1 MTAQVLALV
10 LLAACIHATWNTW
23 LKLAGDRLVVMALM
37 GTGWALFAACWLPFL
52 EPPAAGAWPYLA
64 VSVAVHLAY
73 TLLLVP
79 AYRLIDLSVAY
90 PMIRGTGPVF
100 VTLISLVVLDEAI
113 GVFGALAVLLITGGV
128 LALGW
133 RGASGSYQALLFGFL
148 GGGLVATYTLIDGVG
163 ARISGSS
170 IAYAAWLFFLTGVPL
185 LMIGVAVRR
194 GSFFALARPVA
205 VRALLAGMIA
215 SVAFAIVIW
224 SLTRAPL
231 GLVAAARETSVV
243 FVAIAGGVLLKEKVN
258 WLAIGAVFV
267 GVVLLRF
274 TAY

>member
-23 LKLAGDRLVVMALM
+23 LKLSGDRLVVMALM

-52 EPPAAGAWPYLA
+52 EPVETGAWPYLA
-64 VSVAVHLAY
+64 VSVVVHLAY

-100 VTLISLVVLDEAI
+100 VTVVSLLVLGEVVGL
-113 GVFGALAVLLITGGV
+113 FGWVAVLLITGGV

-133 RGASGSYQALLFGFL
+133 GGAAGDYRALSF
-148 GGGLVATYTLIDGVG
+148 GLVGGALVAGYTFIDGVG
-163 ARISGSS
+163 ARASGS
-170 IAYAAWLFFLTGVPL
+170 ALTYAAWLFLLTGIPL
-185 LMIGVAVRR
+185 PVIGIVARR
-194 GSFFALARPVA
+194 GDFVRLARPIA
-205 VRALLAGMIA
+205 ARGLIAGAIA
-215 SVAFAIVIW
+215 SIAFAIVIW
-224 SLTRAPL
+224 ALTRAPL

-243 FVAIAGGVLLKEKVN
+243 FVAIASGVLLKEKVN
-258 WLAIGAVFV
+258 WPGIVAVFA

-274 TAY
+274 AGS